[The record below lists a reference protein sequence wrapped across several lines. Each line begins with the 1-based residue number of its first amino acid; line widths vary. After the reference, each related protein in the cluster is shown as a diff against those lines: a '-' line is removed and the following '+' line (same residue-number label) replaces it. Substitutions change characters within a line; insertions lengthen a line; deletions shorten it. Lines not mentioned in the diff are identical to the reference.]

1 LIKLESSIAQKNLIV
16 LFFLTESSNTS
27 KEHTM
32 ATTRQN
38 QIGWQQFSHRFLGK
52 NTRQEQDDYDDNN
65 NRNDPF
71 DEAVQ
76 SRQKP
81 HQKQPRQTRK
91 HVQFVQITTE
101 KAPEKASAA
110 HEEVHK
116 AKTRAQKRAIED
128 AIPIEPEAAASKHK
142 ERRSDYWVHH
152 DDIRMNRARVWKM
165 NTQQHDN

>member
-1 LIKLESSIAQKNLIV
+1 
-16 LFFLTESSNTS
+16 
-27 KEHTM
+27 M

-52 NTRQEQDDYDDNN
+52 QEHEDNDDNN
-65 NRNDPF
+65 DRNDTF
-71 DEAVQ
+71 EAVQ
-76 SRQKP
+76 SRPKP
-81 HQKQPRQTRK
+81 KQPRQLRK
-91 HVQFVQITTE
+91 HVQFVQTE
-101 KAPEKASAA
+101 KAPETTAPAAPA

-116 AKTRAQKRAIED
+116 AKTRAQKRAIEDDD

-165 NTQQHDN
+165 NAQQHDE